1 MKARSFW
8 PLAVG
13 YVALR
18 ILLTVVIAALVVLL
32 ARLAGLDM
40 PVLVAAMLAVIVQLP
55 LAWLMLRGMRR
66 RLTAQLAASAGERRQ
81 LRGELQAALS
91 GERTSPAD
99 PAGDQAAVSEQA
111 VSEQAVSEQAVSDQA
126 VFEQAV
132 SEEGAS
138 SELAAPEHAGSAD
151 PKPRAEPV
159 VSTSNQAT
167 RP

>member
-1 MKARSFW
+1 MRARSFW

-18 ILLTVVIAALVVLL
+18 ILLTVLIAALVVLL

-55 LAWLMLRGMRR
+55 LAWLILGGMRR

-81 LRGELQAALS
+81 LRGELRAALS
-91 GERTSPAD
+91 GERTSSA
-99 PAGDQAAVSEQA
+99 DQAAGDRA
-111 VSEQAVSEQAVSDQA
+111 
-126 VFEQAV
+126 
-132 SEEGAS
+132 
-138 SELAAPEHAGSAD
+138 AAPEQAASDEAASTERAAPEQAGSAD
-151 PKPRAEPV
+151 PMPTEEPV
-159 VSTSNQAT
+159 VSTPNQAT